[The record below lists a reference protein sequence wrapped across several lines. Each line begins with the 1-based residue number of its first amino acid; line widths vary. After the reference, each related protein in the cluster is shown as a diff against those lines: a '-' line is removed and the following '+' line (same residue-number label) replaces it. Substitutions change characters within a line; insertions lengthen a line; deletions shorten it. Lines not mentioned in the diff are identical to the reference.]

1 MRHSSRGWMRRGFS
15 SRLAWRY
22 EMVTP
27 ISCPPFHGLW
37 TCQPKDVT
45 IYVWRLTRWRRPDR
59 TSACW
64 WPISPC
70 SVVLL
75 NNKSGLR
82 VVKASNVRIARYETP
97 RRIHGISACFVSA
110 RNSTNVRSAV
120 SPEKDLDRKLCMLM
134 ATVCYAWPGLVPV
147 AKADMSRCQAN
158 LGTQSDF
165 IHLLD
170 CLPTVLRNGWREKK
184 DGLSIGRNP
193 T

>member
-134 ATVCYAWPGLVPV
+134 ATVCYAWPGPRAGREGRHVTLSGKSRN
-147 AKADMSRCQAN
+147 AKRLYPS
-158 LGTQSDF
+158 
-165 IHLLD
+165 
-170 CLPTVLRNGWREKK
+170 P
-184 DGLSIGRNP
+184 
-193 T
+193 